1 MRGGEIDPGTSSPSI
16 ARTQWFKLAQLPSV
30 INSFNHIH
38 LLFFLKMPSL
48 PLPVSSIHLGAL
60 VTSVLEPSSHI
71 ANVISTPCFLTFTF
85 HYISL
90 FFVFAF
96 IILHLTFKRKN
107 SAKYMWTRLSWRLAS
122 LPAIV
127 SLSLVP
133 TNVPLRVTLLAC
145 RWITRVYC
153 PPRSHATFN
162 CVNIPGGSSPVLQ
175 NRVRWSLLAALLCLL
190 LDDFKRRLTME
201 LLLKYALL
209 HRGSDDWCSSN
220 RTNFNFNFL
229 VANCLTMPPQLWGSV
244 SDLYL
249 AAGWNGY

>member
-1 MRGGEIDPGTSSPSI
+1 
-16 ARTQWFKLAQLPSV
+16 
-30 INSFNHIH
+30 
-38 LLFFLKMPSL
+38 
-48 PLPVSSIHLGAL
+48 
-60 VTSVLEPSSHI
+60 
-71 ANVISTPCFLTFTF
+71 
-85 HYISL
+85 
-90 FFVFAF
+90 
-96 IILHLTFKRKN
+96 
-107 SAKYMWTRLSWRLAS
+107 MWTRLSWRLAS
-122 LPAIV
+122 LPATV

-162 CVNIPGGSSPVLQ
+162 HLPCVTFQEDPPLFCKTGSDDHC
-175 NRVRWSLLAALLCLL
+175 WLLCCVFCWMILKEDWQWLL
-190 LDDFKRRLTME
+190 F
-201 LLLKYALL
+201 KYALL